1 MQATEASM
9 SDHDTVWHP
18 SHDEVEHILEELRPL
33 LTQLAR
39 RDSFTLNAEAWRRQ
53 GLSEI

>member
-1 MQATEASM
+1 MNDKST
-9 SDHDTVWHP
+9 DWHP
-18 SHDEVEHILEELRPL
+18 SHDEVEHIREELRPL

-39 RDSFTLNAEAWRRQ
+39 RDAFTLTAEAWRRT